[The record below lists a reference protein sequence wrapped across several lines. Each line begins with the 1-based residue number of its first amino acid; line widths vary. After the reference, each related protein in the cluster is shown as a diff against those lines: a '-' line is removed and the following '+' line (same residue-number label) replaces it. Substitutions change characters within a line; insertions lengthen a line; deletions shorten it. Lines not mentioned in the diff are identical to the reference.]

1 MSDDMDVDAGEAMDT
16 EVVSAPTVQQQ
27 QRRGSMSQDEERQR
41 RASIKAILAD
51 HSIPENERRRSIQ
64 HLMDGRRSSI
74 GGGGTTTPPELDVSP
89 GGAENNYYSHQ
100 NHDFNQS
107 QAIPSADLL
116 QESFSSFTASG
127 PLCNE
132 QTKRAELTRPECTHY
147 ARNCTMIAPCC
158 GAAFG
163 CRICHDDCPVLPPK
177 IVVQQVRRRYPRSSS
192 LPSSF
197 TNMNQAPEDTHH
209 TIDRFAVKE
218 VICRKCFTRQGSK
231 T

>member
-1 MSDDMDVDAGEAMDT
+1 MSDDMDVDSGDAMET
-16 EVVSAPTVQQQ
+16 EVVALPSPHQQ

-41 RASIKAILAD
+41 RASIKAIMAD
-51 HSIPENERRRSIQ
+51 QSVPEHERRRSIQ
-64 HLMDGRRSSI
+64 YLMDGRRSSL
-74 GGGGTTTPPELDVSP
+74 GGGGTTTPPEIDVSY
-89 GGAENNYYSHQ
+89 GGAVNNYQ
-100 NHDFNQS
+100 NPDFNQS
-107 QAIPSADLL
+107 QSIPSADLL
-116 QESFSSFTASG
+116 QESCSSFTASG

-132 QTKRAELTRPECTHY
+132 QTKRSELTRPECTHY

-177 IVVQQVRRRYPRSSS
+177 IVVQQVRRRYARSSS

-197 TNMNQAPEDTHH
+197 TNMNQATEDTHH

-218 VICRKCFTRQGSK
+218 VICRICYTRQSSK

>member
-1 MSDDMDVDAGEAMDT
+1 MSDDMDVDAGEDMDT
-16 EVVSAPTVQQQ
+16 GVPPAPSHHQQ

-41 RASIKAILAD
+41 RASIKAIMGDL
-51 HSIPENERRRSIQ
+51 SMPENERRRSIQ
-64 HLMDGRRSSI
+64 HLMDGRRSSLG
-74 GGGGTTTPPELDVSP
+74 GGGGTMTPPELDVSY
-89 GGAENNYYSHQ
+89 GGAVNNYQ
-100 NHDFNQS
+100 NPDFNQS
-107 QAIPSADLL
+107 QTIPSADLL
-116 QESFSSFTASG
+116 QESFSSFTACG
-127 PLCNE
+127 PYCNE
-132 QTKRAELTRPECTHY
+132 QTKRSELTRPECTHY

-177 IVVQQVRRRYPRSSS
+177 IVVQQVRRRYARSSS

-197 TNMNQAPEDTHH
+197 TSMNQATEDTHH

-218 VICRKCFTRQGSK
+218 VICRQCFTRQSSK